1 MTETS
6 RLGDTMSFLKSI
18 NRQMERNQAASRALL
33 AYYDKASLSELDEF
47 KETLWSSIAASS
59 SQTAVL
65 EIVNTEQTS
74 LDFIVKLFVKIGFSC
89 EDAVRLMMQLHQHGK
104 VVLARAEEP
113 LLEELQAYINTQAKR
128 HRCCI
133 SNEIIRY
140 QNTELC

>member
-1 MTETS
+1 
-6 RLGDTMSFLKSI
+6 MSFLKSL

-33 AYYDKASLSELDEF
+33 EYYDKASLSELDEF
-47 KETLWSSIAASS
+47 KETLWSSIAVSS
-59 SQTAVL
+59 TRTVAL

-104 VVLARAEEP
+104 VVLAQADEP
-113 LLEELQAYINTQAKR
+113 LLEQLQAYINAQAKR

-133 SNEIIRY
+133 SNEIVRY
-140 QNTELC
+140 QKSESF